1 MDDNLNQRYTQERQL
16 SQTMSVF
23 AALAIFVACLGLL
36 GLVSFLTEQRKKEVG
51 IRKVL
56 GASAGLVVGLF
67 LKEFIRL
74 VLVSCLL
81 AWPIAY
87 WATNEWLQ
95 NFAYR
100 IEISALPFLIGGA
113 FMVALTTIT
122 VAYKVI
128 KTAQANPIEALR
140 HE

>member
-1 MDDNLNQRYTQERQL
+1 M
-16 SQTMSVF
+16 
-23 AALAIFVACLGLL
+23 LL
-36 GLVSFLTEQRKKEVG
+36 WLFLLRVWGYWGWFHFLTEQRKKEVG

-74 VLVSCLL
+74 VIVSCLL

-113 FMVALTTIT
+113 FMVGLTTIT
-122 VAYKVI
+122 VAYKDDQNSPG
-128 KTAQANPIEALR
+128 KSNRGLAA
-140 HE
+140 

>member
-1 MDDNLNQRYTQERQL
+1 
-16 SQTMSVF
+16 MSVF

-51 IRKVL
+51 IRKIL

-74 VLVSCLL
+74 VIVSCLL

-100 IEISALPFLIGGA
+100 IEISVLPFLIGGA
-113 FMVALTTIT
+113 FMVSLTTIT

-140 HE
+140 HK

>member
-100 IEISALPFLIGGA
+100 IEISALPFLIGGVC
-113 FMVALTTIT
+113 MVVLTTIT
-122 VAYKVI
+122 VAYRVI
-128 KTAQANPIEALR
+128 KAAHTNPIEVLR